1 MRERILHEGWLHE
14 GWRHHGDKVVIV
26 RHRRHEY

>member
-14 GWRHHGDKVVIV
+14 GWRHHAAKVVIV
-26 RHRRHEY
+26 MHRRHED